1 MASPAAALKVI
12 RQTVDID
19 WPAMSQ
25 KEAQAFLVQTAKA
38 GHAKIMAE
46 QSQRSGVVPS
56 WTAFG
61 DNPGTPIEQAK
72 QKIVYHYAYLREI
85 ILVLIKALEDAS
97 PVASGAYRRAHTL
110 YINGRAAPASTPI
123 KPGEEVMIANP
134 LPYARRLE
142 VGKTEAGRDFLVSV
156 PNHIYERITAAAI
169 ARYRNAVKISF
180 GYVTPNDAHILQGRL
195 GSHYRGSGGRR
206 RRRRQRAGEAVRA
219 PAIFIGTL

>member
-1 MASPAAALKVI
+1 MASPAVALKAI
-12 RQTVDID
+12 RQTVNID

-25 KEAQAFLVQTAKA
+25 KEAQAFLVKTAKA

-46 QSQRSGVVPS
+46 QSARSGVVPG

-72 QKIVYHYAYLREI
+72 QKIVYHYTYLREI

-110 YINGRAAPASTPI
+110 YINGHPAPASTPI
-123 KPGEEVMIANP
+123 QPGQEVMIANP

-142 VGKTEAGRDFLVSV
+142 IGKTESGRDFLVSV
-156 PNHIYERITAAAI
+156 PNRIYERIAAA
-169 ARYRNAVKISF
+169 AVTRYRNAVKITF
-180 GYVTPNDAHILQGRL
+180 GYVTPSDAHVVQGKL
-195 GSHYRGSGGRR
+195 GSHYGRAGQR
-206 RRRRQRAGEAVRA
+206 RRRRQQVGSEVRS
-219 PAIFIGTL
+219 PAIFIGAL